1 MRRRRGLY
9 EGKDDHGWPLAE
21 AIGAPSSGAMT
32 HDRVLTLIH
41 SPLLGPGSW
50 RAVGDALDSRGE
62 RAVLVDLSEGLG
74 VLRGFYAALGET
86 ASRQID
92 ERAILVAHSGAGALI
107 PSILQAAGGRAHA
120 VIFVDALLPHPGRSW
135 FDTSPAALTA
145 RLRREAQAGRAPPW
159 PNWLP
164 SDLLQRLLPDAAMR
178 HGLIA
183 DAPAAPLAFLDEP
196 APDGQALAPSGGCA
210 YLQLSSAYDREAK
223 QARAA
228 AWPVERLDGHH
239 LSIMAHAS
247 LVADSLVDLAS
258 RLLGSET

>member
-50 RAVGDALDSRGE
+50 RAVGDALDRRGE
-62 RAVLVDLSEGLG
+62 RALLIDLSEGLG
-74 VLRGFYAALGET
+74 VQRGFYAALGET
-86 ASRQID
+86 AARQIG
-92 ERAILVAHSGAGALI
+92 EPAILVAHSGAGALI
-107 PSILQAAGGRAHA
+107 PSILQAAGARIRA

-135 FDTSPAALTA
+135 FVTAPPALAA
-145 RLRREAQAGRAPPW
+145 RLRREALAGRAPPW

-164 SDLLQRLLPDAAMR
+164 TDVLERLLPDAAMR
-178 HGLIA
+178 QGLID
-183 DAPAAPLAFLDEP
+183 DAPSAPLAFLDEP
-196 APDGQALAPSGGCA
+196 APDCQALAPPCGYA
-210 YLQLSSAYDREAK
+210 YLQLSSAYDREAE
-223 QARAA
+223 QARAS

-239 LSIMAHAS
+239 LSIMAHPS
-247 LVADSLVDLAS
+247 LVTDALVDLAS
-258 RLLGSET
+258 GLLEAKA